1 MNASK
6 SEMVTKNILFLLVLL
21 LPAAL
26 LTGPFIPDL
35 LVSLITLIFLFFTI
49 SKRKWKYFQNKFFVF
64 FLIFYIYFLFRSIL
78 SSDPL
83 LSLQS
88 SLFYFR
94 FGIFALAI
102 WYLLDNKKSFI
113 KYFSIFLFSSFV
125 FALFDGYYQYLFGVN
140 LFGYHGEGVR
150 ISLPFNDDMI
160 LGGYLVRLFPLLIGI
175 YLFKKNLSKKQLITL
190 GIMFILTD
198 VLIFVTGE
206 RTALLLLLISSVF
219 ILFLISKYRLL
230 RLFTLLISLFIL
242 FIIAFND
249 ENIKTRN
256 VDQTFQQLG
265 LNQDK
270 IIMFSNRHESHFK
283 SAFLMFQENPLFGV
297 GPKMFRSICD
307 DEKYEIDKWSCSTHP
322 HNTYFQLLAE
332 TGLVGIL
339 FILIPVFILS
349 KQVLLQIANKFR
361 KKKLPL
367 SDYQICI
374 IAAVFV
380 TLWPIAPTQNFFNN
394 WISIIYYLPVGF
406 ILHSFYKKEE

>member
-1 MNASK
+1 MNISK
-6 SEMVTKNILFLLVLL
+6 FEIVTTNILFLFVLL

-35 LVSLITLIFLFFTI
+35 LVSLITLIFLFFTFI
-49 SKRKWKYFQNKFFVF
+49 KRKWKYFRNKFFIF
-64 FLIFYIYFLFRSIL
+64 FLFFYLYFLLRSFF

-83 LSLQS
+83 LSLES

-102 WYLLDNKKSFI
+102 WYLLDNKKSFL
-113 KYFSIFLFSSFV
+113 KYFSIFLFSSFA
-125 FALFDGYYQYLFGVN
+125 FAVFDGYYQYFFGVN
-140 LFGYHGEGVR
+140 LFGFHGEGVR
-150 ISLPFNDDMI
+150 ISLPFNDNMI
-160 LGGYLVRLFPLLIGI
+160 LGGYLVRLFPLLIGL
-175 YLFKKNLSKKQLITL
+175 YLFKEHLSKKQLITL
-190 GIMFILTD
+190 GVMFILID

-242 FIIAFND
+242 FLIAAND
-249 ENIKTRN
+249 ENVKTRN

-265 LNQDK
+265 FNQNK

-283 SAFLMFQENPLFGV
+283 SAFLMFQENPVFGV
-297 GPKMFRSICD
+297 GPKMYRKMCD

-332 TGLVGIL
+332 TGLIGIL
-339 FILIPVFILS
+339 FILMPAFILS
-349 KQVLLQIANKFR
+349 KQVFLQIVNKFK

-374 IAAVFV
+374 IAAVFI
-380 TLWPIAPTQNFFNN
+380 TLWPIAPSQNFFNN
-394 WISIIYYLPVGF
+394 WISIIYYLPIGF
-406 ILHSFYKKEE
+406 ILHSFYKKE